1 MKRKPSRTFLYL
13 AFVKGLLLV
22 VGLVLAGVLISN
34 QNNYFVGDYF
44 TGTAVSGTNAAIST
58 GAAATQT
65 WIFVRDIATNLRGF
79 EPSTDYLANRE
90 TERQT
95 EVFNIEVSLGATE
108 AAKYWASETAF
119 STSISLTIDQ
129 MFTEATILAQTPTP

>member
-95 EVFNIEVSLGATE
+95 EVFN
-108 AAKYWASETAF
+108 
-119 STSISLTIDQ
+119 
-129 MFTEATILAQTPTP
+129 